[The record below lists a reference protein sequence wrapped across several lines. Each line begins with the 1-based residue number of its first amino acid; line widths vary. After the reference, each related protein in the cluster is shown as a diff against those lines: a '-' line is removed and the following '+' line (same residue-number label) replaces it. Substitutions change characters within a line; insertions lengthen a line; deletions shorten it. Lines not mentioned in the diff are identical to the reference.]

1 VQTLKK
7 VDADES
13 VKSENRISVSV
24 PQMAATGQSP
34 VFQSP
39 SSSSSLGSSGVTG
52 LSWRN
57 FHQKKRQ
64 VSFRATRKYPFGP
77 LRGRGSIVILMF
89 DEDRRTQAMSAS
101 RRQIIFPTGLPFF
114 LGALPNPLRKP
125 WRQLLLVAAACI
137 FVGYGTVLLAQKR
150 DIRKEDRAF
159 LEDLVQKRNHED
171 RQDGNTLSVQNLG
184 NSGTIDSNRSSVPRA
199 ELVVNSAIVR
209 RAELVV
215 RSGTNRHKV
224 N

>member
-1 VQTLKK
+1 
-7 VDADES
+7 
-13 VKSENRISVSV
+13 
-24 PQMAATGQSP
+24 
-34 VFQSP
+34 
-39 SSSSSLGSSGVTG
+39 
-52 LSWRN
+52 
-57 FHQKKRQ
+57 
-64 VSFRATRKYPFGP
+64 
-77 LRGRGSIVILMF
+77 
-89 DEDRRTQAMSAS
+89 MSDAS
-101 RRQIIFPTGLPFF
+101 RRQIMFPTGLPFF
-114 LGALPNPLRKP
+114 LGALPNPLRKS

-137 FVGYGTVLLAQKR
+137 LVGYGTVLLAQKR

-171 RQDGNTLSVQNLG
+171 RQDGNTLSMQNIG

>member
-1 VQTLKK
+1 L
-7 VDADES
+7 
-13 VKSENRISVSV
+13 
-24 PQMAATGQSP
+24 
-34 VFQSP
+34 
-39 SSSSSLGSSGVTG
+39 
-52 LSWRN
+52 
-57 FHQKKRQ
+57 
-64 VSFRATRKYPFGP
+64 
-77 LRGRGSIVILMF
+77 
-89 DEDRRTQAMSAS
+89 
-101 RRQIIFPTGLPFF
+101 
-114 LGALPNPLRKP
+114 
-125 WRQLLLVAAACI
+125 
-137 FVGYGTVLLAQKR
+137 VGYGTVLLAQKR

-171 RQDGNTLSVQNLG
+171 RQDGNTLSVQNNG

>member
-1 VQTLKK
+1 
-7 VDADES
+7 
-13 VKSENRISVSV
+13 
-24 PQMAATGQSP
+24 
-34 VFQSP
+34 
-39 SSSSSLGSSGVTG
+39 
-52 LSWRN
+52 
-57 FHQKKRQ
+57 
-64 VSFRATRKYPFGP
+64 
-77 LRGRGSIVILMF
+77 
-89 DEDRRTQAMSAS
+89 MSDAS
-101 RRQIIFPTGLPFF
+101 RRQIMFPNGLPFF
-114 LGALPNPLRKP
+114 LGALPNPLRKS

-137 FVGYGTVLLAQKR
+137 LVGYGAVLLAQKR

-171 RQDGNTLSVQNLG
+171 RQDGNTLSVQNNG